1 MNETLQKICDSLEL
15 TSSSILNSNHDD
27 RTLTETVNWQL
38 PALTR
43 LDLSNMLTDLSLQI
57 RELNIDK
64 IDENFEKRIAVIPS
78 RLSILTSH
86 VLPHLFTGNGRHA
99 MPSFIITLD
108 WIRLELS
115 PLFSWEVLHDKNAL
129 PKKLSTKLKTIQ
141 YELETLIPEKE
152 EITKSVELIKNA
164 TETIENLP
172 SDIEELKEAKK
183 VITKH
188 KTDSTLLFDKINSLY
203 TDSQTLSKELSDN
216 KKTSERIVENCEEA
230 YRITTTKGL
239 AGAFDQ
245 RAKELN
251 KSMWTWVIGLLL
263 ALILGGYIGS
273 LRFDAFSKT
282 IQLPNQNIGIII
294 MEFIISILSVGAPI
308 WFAWIATKQIGQRFK
323 LSEDYGFKS
332 SVAKAYEGY
341 KKEASRLD
349 ERLEHRLF
357 SSALTRL
364 EEAPLRLMDG
374 ETHGSPWHEILES
387 DNFKSAMNNI
397 PEFRDKVFELAKE
410 GISKVNSKNG
420 KSASSI
426 KKEEG

>member
-1 MNETLQKICDSLEL
+1 MNQTLQNICDSLES
-15 TSSSILNSNHDD
+15 TSSSIVNSSSDN
-27 RTLTETVNWQL
+27 RTLTEIISWQC

-43 LDLSNMLTDLSLQI
+43 HDLSNMLTDLSSQI
-57 RELNIDK
+57 KELNIDK
-64 IDENFEKRIAVIPS
+64 IDTDFEKRIMVIPA
-78 RLSILTSH
+78 RLSLLTSH
-86 VLPHLFTGNGRHA
+86 TTPHIFNGNGKFA
-99 MPSFIITLD
+99 IPAFITTLD

-115 PLFSWEVLHDKNAL
+115 PLFSWEVLLDKNVL
-129 PKKLSTKLKTIQ
+129 PKKLSTKLRTIHS
-141 YELETLIPEKE
+141 ELETLIPEKSE
-152 EITKSVELIKNA
+152 LTKSIELIKNA

-183 VITKH
+183 VIAKYE
-188 KTDSTLLFDKINSLY
+188 TDSTILFEKINSLFS
-203 TDSQTLSKELSDN
+203 DSQILSKELSDN

-251 KSMWTWVIGLLL
+251 NSMWTWVFGLLC
-263 ALILGGYIGS
+263 ALILGGCIGS
-273 LRFDAFSKT
+273 LRFDTFSKT
-282 IQLPNQNIGIII
+282 IQLPNQNMVIIF
-294 MEFIISILSVGAPI
+294 MEFIISILSIGAPI

-323 LSEDYGFKS
+323 LSEDYSFKS

-349 ERLEHRLF
+349 EKLENRLF

-364 EEAPLRLMDG
+364 EEAPLRLLDR
-374 ETHGSPWHEILES
+374 ETHGSPWHEILDS
-387 DNFKSAMNNI
+387 DNFKNAMNNI

-410 GISKVNSKNG
+410 GISKVSSKNN
-420 KSASSI
+420 
-426 KKEEG
+426 